1 LGKKGDIRI
10 QIFSGE
16 KWKDYYNYFITLI
29 NNKIINYKTDCDDV
43 AKIFKIDNSGQNLN
57 IIYIFNLYEFL
68 YKMRD
73 VFERLQK

>member
-1 LGKKGDIRI
+1 M
-10 QIFSGE
+10 
-16 KWKDYYNYFITLI
+16 
-29 NNKIINYKTDCDDV
+29 DCDDV